1 MKKLLGIVVLGL
13 LWCNVGVADDIRDF
27 EIEGI
32 SIGDSV
38 LGFYTEKSL
47 KQDTQ
52 YFYSDKKWGTV
63 GIYNSD
69 EYDRIQFTYNTNNN
83 SYKIHGL
90 AGVLTF
96 HNNIDGCKQKMK
108 KIVNEVESIFGNN
121 VNKQT
126 GSSKR
131 SHDKSG
137 KSIMYYNDFE
147 FRDKSTIN
155 IYCTDW
161 SKEMTD
167 QNDWRDELK
176 VSLYS
181 AEFSIF
187 LLNN

>member
-1 MKKLLGIVVLGL
+1 MRIFLLVLIL
-13 LWCNVGVADDIRDF
+13 IFSFQSITKAEDISDF
-27 EIEGI
+27 EMEGVN
-32 SIGDSV
+32 IGDSV
-38 LGFYTEKSL
+38 LDFYTEKSL
-47 KQDTQ
+47 KQDTEF
-52 YFYSDKKWGTV
+52 FYSDKKWGTV
-63 GIYNSD
+63 AIYNSD
-69 EYDRIQFTYNTNNN
+69 EYDRIQFTYDNN
-83 SYKIHGL
+83 YKIHGL

-121 VNKQT
+121 VNKRT
-126 GSSKR
+126 GSAKR

-137 KSIMYYNDFE
+137 KSIMYYNDFQFE
-147 FRDKSTIN
+147 NKSAIN

-181 AEFSIF
+181 VEFSNF
-187 LLNN
+187 LSNY

>member
-1 MKKLLGIVVLGL
+1 MKRLLLILIL
-13 LWCNVGVADDIRDF
+13 TMSLQSWTKADDISDF
-27 EIEGI
+27 EIEGM

-38 LGFYTEKSL
+38 LGFHTEKSL

-52 YFYSDKKWGTV
+52 YFYSDKKWGTA

-147 FRDKSTIN
+147 FRDKSAIN

-181 AEFSIF
+181 VEFSIF